1 VGYHTMFSITTEPVE
16 SLAIV
21 QADIER
27 ISERECFDGQWHKWY
42 VWRDD
47 VLTVSK
53 LHPLVT
59 ITIHGIGEHSERDEW
74 VARYIDGSITMLR
87 LAHRSACIV
96 DDGVTFLIS
105 GKEWTRELGE
115 YP

>member
-1 VGYHTMFSITTEPVE
+1 MGYHSMFSITTEPVE

-27 ISERECFDGQWHKWY
+27 ISEREWY

-115 YP
+115 WP